1 MIAVDTNLL
10 VHAHRADSP
19 SHAPAVAAMQRLAGL
34 AGGWALPWPCAH
46 EFVAVV
52 TGRAYGAARSPTAA
66 ALDALDAWLA
76 HPRCRPLAETAR
88 HAAVLRGLLERAGA
102 AGVAGPA
109 VHDARIAAICLE
121 HGVAEL
127 WTSDRDFARFPDLR
141 VRDPLIPALHEPP
154 PAAYAVTGR

>member
-19 SHAPAVAAMQRLAGL
+19 SHAP
-34 AGGWALPWPCAH
+34 
-46 EFVAVV
+46 
-52 TGRAYGAARSPTAA
+52 
-66 ALDALDAWLA
+66 
-76 HPRCRPLAETAR
+76 
-88 HAAVLRGLLERAGA
+88 AVLRGLLERAGA

-154 PAAYAVTGR
+154 PAVYAAAGR